1 MSGIREIL
9 LISTKQHIGSF
20 RNLLGDGS
28 RYGISIEYAIQEK
41 AMGLAQAFTIGE
53 NFVGSDNVAL
63 ILGDNIFYGGGLGTA
78 LQAQHDVKGA
88 NIFAY
93 HVGNP
98 EQYGVIEI
106 DDLGNALSIEEK
118 PKSPKSNFA
127 IPGLYY
133 YDNSVLE
140 VAQTVKPSSRG
151 ELEISTINEYYLNA
165 GQLNVTV
172 LDRGTTWLDTGTY
185 DSLLEAGEFVQ
196 VVEKRQGLKIGCVE
210 EVAWRMGYISS
221 DELATIAKECVNE
234 PYAEY
239 LENLDL

>member
-9 LISTKQHIGSF
+9 LISTKQHIESF

-28 RYGISIEYAIQEK
+28 RYGITIEYAIQEK
-41 AMGLAQAFTIGE
+41 PMGLAQAFTIGE

-98 EQYGVIEI
+98 EHYGVIEI

-118 PKSPKSNFA
+118 PKSPKSNLA

-221 DELATIAKECVNE
+221 DELASIAKACVNQS
-234 PYAEY
+234 YAEY